1 MEEKHEKGEIERAS
15 SHLDIGEEDFEHVGG
30 GVAVEEE
37 HQLGLLQV
45 VGRQALLNL
54 NNS

>member
-1 MEEKHEKGEIERAS
+1 MINNSKRS
-15 SHLDIGEEDFEHVGG
+15 YLYVGEEDLEHVGG
-30 GVAVEEE
+30 GVAGVEE

-54 NNS
+54 NGVKEATPM